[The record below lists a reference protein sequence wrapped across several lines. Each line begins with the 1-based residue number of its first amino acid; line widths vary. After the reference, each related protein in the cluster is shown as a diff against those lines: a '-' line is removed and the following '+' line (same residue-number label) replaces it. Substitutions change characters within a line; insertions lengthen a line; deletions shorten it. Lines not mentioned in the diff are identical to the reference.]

1 MDSLLRRLSRSGLR
15 RSMAGGGW
23 PWVALALAAYVLRRA
38 RRPVDDTVSLRV
50 RPGERYLVSLT
61 GPDAADPG

>member
-1 MDSLLRRLSRSGLR
+1 
-15 RSMAGGGW
+15 MAGGGW